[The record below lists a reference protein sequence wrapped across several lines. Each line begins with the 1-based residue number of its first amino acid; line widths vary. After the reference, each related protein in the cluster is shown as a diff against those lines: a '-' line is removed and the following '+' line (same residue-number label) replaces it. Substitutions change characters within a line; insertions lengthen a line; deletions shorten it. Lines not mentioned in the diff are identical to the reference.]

1 MSTYAQSTNYTF
13 AFGNT
18 QGDEMVLQ
26 QSPWRSQIWGT
37 SPTAGVSVTVQ
48 LSLQS
53 NQQLI
58 EKVTVN
64 ADAKGVWKVYF
75 NPIEASFNQYTI
87 TATSNGKT
95 LTLKSILFGDVY
107 ICSGQSNMQ
116 FTVDQVFNSSQEIQA
131 ANNYPHIRI
140 FTATP
145 IGANTPQL
153 ELLRIEQKWS
163 VASNTSISGGNFT
176 YFSAMCWFFGKN
188 MYNYLQY
195 PIGLIATDYGG
206 TPIRSWSSPQVLAT
220 CNVSNTHSHS
230 STNKGNDTY
239 NAISGLWNAMIYPF
253 LQTTIRAAIWYQGE
267 SDCDHNDMQHAV
279 EYCCVFP
286 TMIAD
291 WRLQWSLYS
300 DTSPDFP
307 FGFVQLSTWDDN
319 NNERYDTNITNVT
332 CGDNVMCTTAAIVRW
347 GQTANYGY
355 VPNEKMPNTFMATAI
370 DLGDPTSPW
379 TDIHPRYK
387 QPVADRLT
395 QAGKNIIYGESEM
408 YMNGPIANKAMVSNG
423 KIVVN
428 FRNVGEKGLMIKNSN
443 GFELYDGNKNTWI
456 NVTDTV
462 INSGDYDI
470 VLGIPSSVKDA
481 NDVAKVRYNWYTAP
495 CFASK
500 GPYLCAIYDGE
511 NQLPATPF
519 IITNITSA

>member
-307 FGFVQLSTWDDN
+307 FGFVHLSTWND
-319 NNERYDTNITNVT
+319 NVT
-332 CGDNVMCTTAAIVRW
+332 AYNTPCGNNQQCIITAIVRAA
-347 GQTANYGY
+347 QTANYGF
-355 VPNEKMPNTFMATAI
+355 VPNSLMPNTFMATAI
-370 DLGDPTSPW
+370 DLGDSKSPFG
-379 TDIHPRYK
+379 DPNGIHPRYK
-387 QPVADRLT
+387 QQVGERLAVA
-395 QAGKNIIYGESEM
+395 AMAEIYGQSEL
-408 YMNGPIANKAMVSNG
+408 YWGGPIADTVMING
-423 KIVVN
+423 NNVVIN
-428 FRNVGEKGLMIKNSN
+428 FRNVGQNGLVIKNSN
-443 GFELYDGNKNTWI
+443 GFEIYDKGNSMWI
-456 NVTDTV
+456 TITSKVT
-462 INSGDYDI
+462 NNGDYDI
-470 VLGIPSSVKDA
+470 LLPIPSNITNV
-481 NDVAKVRYNWYTAP
+481 NDITEVRYNWYTAP
-495 CFASK
+495 CSPTI
-500 GPYLCAIYDGE
+500 GPYLCAIYDG
-511 NQLPATPF
+511 QYSLPALPF
-519 IITNITSA
+519 ILTITSE